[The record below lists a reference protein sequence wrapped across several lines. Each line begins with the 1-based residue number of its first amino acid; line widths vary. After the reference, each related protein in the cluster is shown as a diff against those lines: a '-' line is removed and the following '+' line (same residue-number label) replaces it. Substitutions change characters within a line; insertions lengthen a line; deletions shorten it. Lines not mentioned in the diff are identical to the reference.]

1 VIRKLVHLHLH
12 SEYSIRDS
20 TIKITELVNAVK
32 QMEIDSVATTDHG
45 NVAGLME
52 FYVTC
57 KRENIKPIAG
67 MEAYIVKDSKI
78 KDKDDSHSFHIVL
91 LAKDRIGW
99 DNLIKL
105 SSEANQEENFYYRP
119 RIDFNMLE
127 KYSEGLMAL
136 TACTNSVLYL
146 YGDDP
151 LSIMKVYKILRR
163 IFGKEDLYLE
173 IMPHDFEG
181 QKTHN
186 ILVLEANRFFRN
198 SQLITTQDSHYLEPD
213 DEKVHDMLMALQNR
227 KPYGINSLYLTTRKE
242 TYTMYR
248 EHHEYIE
255 KEVISK
261 MLDKTLEVADKVEDY
276 NIPINEFFYPKF
288 RQNENK

>member
-1 VIRKLVHLHLH
+1 MIKKSVHLHLH
-12 SEYSIRDS
+12 TEYSIRDS
-20 TIKITELVNAVK
+20 TIKITELVNAIK
-32 QMEIDSVATTDHG
+32 QMEGDAIAITDHG

-57 KRENIKPIAG
+57 KKENIKPIVG
-67 MEAYIVKDSKI
+67 MEAYIVKNSKI
-78 KDKDDSHSFHIVL
+78 KDKDDSHSFHIIL
-91 LAKDRIGW
+91 LAKNRIGW

-105 SSEANQEENFYYRP
+105 SSEMNQEENFYYRP
-119 RIDFNMLE
+119 RTDFEMI
-127 KYSEGLMAL
+127 KTFSEGLIAL

-151 LSIMKVYKILRR
+151 LNIMKVYKMLRR
-163 IFGKEDLYLE
+163 IFGEEDLYLE
-173 IMPHDFEG
+173 IMPHDFEA

-186 ILVLEANRFFRN
+186 ILVLEVGRFFKN

-242 TYTMYR
+242 IYTMYR
-248 EHHEYIE
+248 RYHEYIE
-255 KEVISK
+255 METVSK
-261 MLDKTLEVADKVEDY
+261 ILDKTLEVADRIEEY